1 MIYTICYIISLRNV
15 PFAYHICFCFHFI
28 SLILCLTFDFL
39 STGCSF
45 LFLSQIHSNVNYYHY
60 IFLEKEKWNYL
71 RKLKKDY
78 LYLSIYEE
86 VDPSIQ
92 GKDLEK
98 QLGHF
103 FFPSFLSLSSWS
115 GSFRTHMLFQVWQF
129 F

>member
-1 MIYTICYIISLRNV
+1 
-15 PFAYHICFCFHFI
+15 
-28 SLILCLTFDFL
+28 
-39 STGCSF
+39 
-45 LFLSQIHSNVNYYHY
+45 LSQILLYVNYYHY

-98 QLGHF
+98 QLGNF
-103 FFPSFLSLSSWS
+103 FFPSFLSLSS
-115 GSFRTHMLFQVWQF
+115 
-129 F
+129 